1 LKYRRVNDI
10 SLHDPVTARIAG
22 DSVRRSVDHRSPF
35 AFQARFGKPA
45 AVELQHARGGHG
57 SLRNRD
63 LGDLMIFSLFG
74 RRKTNQRVVD
84 DTYVHLTEAARQ
96 PLFYERFGVPDTVM
110 GRFEMVAVH
119 MVLFLRRAG
128 QADGPLRAFT
138 QEMVDTFFQDIDH
151 SIREIGIGDTG
162 VPKRMKKFA
171 KMFYGRVESYSVAL
185 NAGDRVALSEA
196 LSRNVHPTLPF
207 SRDSAEGRGMHALA
221 DHLVAL
227 EAHLAGQPDGSI
239 MDGRLSF
246 VVPEVREAV

>member
-1 LKYRRVNDI
+1 M
-10 SLHDPVTARIAG
+10 
-22 DSVRRSVDHRSPF
+22 
-35 AFQARFGKPA
+35 
-45 AVELQHARGGHG
+45 
-57 SLRNRD
+57 RNRD

-96 PLFYERFGVPDTVM
+96 PVFYESFGVPDTVM
-110 GRFEMVAVH
+110 GRFEMVAAH

-128 QADGPLRAFT
+128 RSDGPLRAFT

-185 NAGDRVALSEA
+185 NAGDRIALSEA
-196 LSRNVHPTLPF
+196 LSRNVHPTLEF
-207 SRDSAEGRGMHALA
+207 TRDSAEGRGMHALA
-221 DHLVAL
+221 DYLFAL
-227 EAHLAGQPDGSI
+227 EAYLAGQSDASI

-246 VVPEVREAV
+246 VAPEVKEAV

>member
-1 LKYRRVNDI
+1 M
-10 SLHDPVTARIAG
+10 
-22 DSVRRSVDHRSPF
+22 
-35 AFQARFGKPA
+35 
-45 AVELQHARGGHG
+45 
-57 SLRNRD
+57 RNRD